1 MNFNR
6 DPRRLKFDVGNIGHG
21 QRIGDV
27 APQPQVMQN
36 WGVPCRL
43 QEPLYSAP
51 VPPPYRFMSEPEF
64 LSAGDAE
71 QLAARLERHPGY
83 RVLRRLPER
92 RSYAEPDGRPLARGA
107 VVDTET
113 TGLSLEVDAII
124 EFAMVVF
131 EYDRETGQVYR
142 ILDIFDQL
150 EDPGIP
156 IPPASTAVHGITDDM
171 VAGKRIDDERV
182 AALLEGVDL
191 VIAHN
196 AQFDRPFLENRLPL
210 FCGLCWACSLQQV
223 AWADESM
230 ASAKL
235 EYLAYK
241 LGFFY
246 DAHRAQTDCL
256 ALLELLQTPLP
267 VSGRL
272 GLDLMLERARDREF
286 RVYAVKAPF
295 DSKELLK
302 ARAYR
307 WDAERRCWHRTLS
320 GELMKAEIAWLKA
333 HVYGGRTTSLDFEA
347 MDALCRYSQRP
358 GKTFSREI

>member
-1 MNFNR
+1 
-6 DPRRLKFDVGNIGHG
+6 
-21 QRIGDV
+21 
-27 APQPQVMQN
+27 
-36 WGVPCRL
+36 
-43 QEPLYSAP
+43 
-51 VPPPYRFMSEPEF
+51 MSESDS
-64 LSAGDAE
+64 LSAAEAE
-71 QLAARLERHPGY
+71 QLATRLAHHPAY

-92 RSYAEPDGRPLARGA
+92 SAYAEPDGRPLARGV

-113 TGLSLEVDAII
+113 TGLSMEVDAII

-142 ILDIFDQL
+142 ILDIYNEL
-150 EDPGIP
+150 EDPGRP

-182 AALLEGVDL
+182 AALLQDVDL

-196 AQFDRPFLENRLPL
+196 AQFDRPFLEQRLPL
-210 FCGLCWACSLQQV
+210 FAALPWACSLYQV

-235 EYLAYK
+235 EYLAYR

-272 GLDLMLERARDREF
+272 GLACLLEHAHERDF
-286 RVYAVKAPF
+286 RVYAIKAPF
-295 DSKELLK
+295 DSKDLLK
-302 ARAYR
+302 ARSYR
-307 WDAERRCWHRTLS
+307 WDPDRRCWHRSLS
-320 GELMKAEIAWLKA
+320 GELMTAEIAWLKA
-333 HVYGGRTTSLDFEA
+333 HVYGGRAASLDFEG
-347 MDALCRYSQRP
+347 MDALCRFSLRP
-358 GKTFSREI
+358 GKTFSRDI